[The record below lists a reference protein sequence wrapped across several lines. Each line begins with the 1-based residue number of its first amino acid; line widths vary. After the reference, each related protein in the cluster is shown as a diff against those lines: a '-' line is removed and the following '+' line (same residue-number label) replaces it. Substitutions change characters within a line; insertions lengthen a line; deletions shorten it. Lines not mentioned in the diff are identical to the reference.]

1 MRADIVDK
9 IRAAGVVG
17 AGGAGFPTHVKVQF
31 EVEQVLGNGASCEP
45 LLVSDPHLIE
55 HQTDLILDGLTTV
68 MDCTNAGKGFIC
80 IKSKHRRALEK
91 LKTTIAGNGYA
102 RHIDVFALED
112 YYPAGDE
119 FILVNEVIGKIVP
132 EGGIPLN
139 VLAVVCN
146 VESLLNVSRAMAG
159 QPVTDRYLT
168 VCGEVRRPVIC
179 KVPVG
184 TPADE
189 VIRLAGGPRIDDYGI
204 VMGGPM
210 MGKVLAGNQEPITK
224 TSSGLIV
231 LPRNHSIIRDKQRD
245 IERMRFIAK
254 AACTQCSRCTDLCP
268 RNLIGHS
275 LQPHKIMRHLAYQPG
290 MEGEIL
296 EDALICSECGVCEKF
311 ACPMMLS
318 PREINSVLKRKCLE
332 QGIKRTPKRNTY
344 KVSPF
349 FDTRKVPVRRL
360 MERLEVVK
368 YDTHPEFY
376 TEEVQISKVKILLR
390 QHLGQPAVPVVSEG
404 DRVRKGDLIGEIPSG
419 ALGARVHASID
430 GTVTAIDDQQIV
442 IQKQGA
448 NGA

>member
-31 EVEQVLGNGASCEP
+31 EVKQVLANGASCEP
-45 LLVSDPHLIE
+45 LLMSDPYLIE
-55 HQTDLILDGLTTV
+55 HHTDLILNGLSTV
-68 MDCTNAGKGFIC
+68 IDCTHAGKGTIC
-80 IKSKHRRALEK
+80 VKSKHRNALET
-91 LKTTIAGNGYA
+91 LKSKITGNGYA
-102 RHIDVFALED
+102 RHIDVFELDD

-119 FILVNEVIGKIVP
+119 FILVNEVLGTVVP

-146 VESLLNVSRAMAG
+146 VESLLNVSRALTG

-168 VCGEVRRPVIC
+168 VCGEVRNPIIC
-179 KVPVG
+179 KVPIG
-184 TPADE
+184 TLADE
-189 VIRLAGGPRIDDYGI
+189 VIQLAGGPSIPDYGI

-210 MGKVLAGNQEPITK
+210 MGKVLAGDREPITK
-224 TSSGLIV
+224 TTSGIIV
-231 LPRNHSIIRDKQRD
+231 LPPQHNIIRDKQKD

-275 LQPHKIMRHLAYQPG
+275 LEPHKIMRHLAYKPG
-290 MEGEIL
+290 MNAEIL

-318 PREINSVLKRKCLE
+318 PREINAVLKQKCLQE
-332 QGIKRTPKRNTY
+332 GVKREPKRETY
-344 KVSPF
+344 RVSPF
-349 FDTRKVPVRRL
+349 FDDRKVPLQRL
-360 MERLEVVK
+360 MQRLEILK

-376 TEEVQISKVKILLR
+376 PKEIQVRRVNIPLQ
-390 QHLGQPAVPVVSEG
+390 QHLGEAAAPVVGEG
-404 DRVRKGDLIGEIPSG
+404 DRVKKGDVIGEIPKG
-419 ALGARVHASID
+419 ALGARIHASID
-430 GTVTAIDDQQIV
+430 GTVTAIDDKQIE
-442 IQKQGA
+442 IQSR
-448 NGA
+448 

>member
-31 EVEQVLGNGASCEP
+31 DVEQVLANGASCEP
-45 LLVSDPHLIE
+45 LLVSDPYLIE
-55 HQTDLILDGLTTV
+55 HHADLILDGLNTV
-68 MDCTNAGKGFIC
+68 MDCTNAGKGTIC
-80 IKSKHRRALEK
+80 VKSKHGSALAALENK
-91 LKTTIAGNGYA
+91 IAGNGYA
-102 RHIDVFALED
+102 RHISVFELED

-119 FILVNEVIGKIVP
+119 FILVNEVLGTVVP

-159 QPVTDRYLT
+159 KPVTDRYLT
-168 VCGEVRRPVIC
+168 VSGEVHNPIIC
-179 KVPVG
+179 KVPIG
-184 TPADE
+184 AAAEE
-189 VIRLAGGPRIDDYGI
+189 VVRLAGGSRIPDYRI
-204 VMGGPM
+204 IMGGPM
-210 MGKVLAGNQEPITK
+210 MGKVLADNQDPVTK
-224 TSSGLIV
+224 TTSGLIV
-231 LPRNHSIIRDKQRD
+231 LPPQHSIIRDKQKE

-254 AACTQCSRCTDLCP
+254 SACTQCSRCTDLCP

-275 LQPHKIMRHLAYQPG
+275 LEPHKIMRHLAYKPG

-318 PREINSVLKRKCLE
+318 PREINSVLKQKCLAE
-332 QGIKRTPKRNTY
+332 GVKREPKRETY

-360 MERLEVVK
+360 MERLEVTK

-376 TEEVQISKVKILLR
+376 AGDIQIHKVSILLQ
-390 QHLGQPAVPVVSEG
+390 QHLGNTSLPVVAEG
-404 DRVRKGDLIGEIPSG
+404 ERVKKGDLIAEIPEG
-419 ALGARVHASID
+419 ALGAHIHASID
-430 GTVTAIDDQQIV
+430 GTVSSIDGDKII
-442 IQKQGA
+442 IQSQ
-448 NGA
+448 

>member
-1 MRADIVDK
+1 MRVDIVDK

-17 AGGAGFPTHVKVQF
+17 AGGAGFPTHVKLQF

-45 LLVSDPHLIE
+45 LLVSDPYLVEQHA
-55 HQTDLILDGLTTV
+55 DLILEGLSTV
-68 MDCTNAGKGFIC
+68 MDCTNAGKGTIC
-80 IKSKHRRALEK
+80 IKSKHHSALET
-91 LKTTIAGNGYA
+91 LKSKIATNGYT
-102 RHIDVFALED
+102 RQINVFELAD

-119 FILVNEVIGKIVP
+119 FILVKEVLGKVVP
-132 EGGIPLN
+132 EGGLPLN

-168 VCGEVRRPVIC
+168 VCGEVRNPLVC
-179 KVPVG
+179 KVPIG

-189 VIRLAGGPRIDDYGI
+189 VIGLAGGARIDDYGI

-210 MGKVLAGNQEPITK
+210 MGKVLVGTQEPVTK
-224 TSSGLIV
+224 TTSGLIV
-231 LPRNHSIIRDKQRD
+231 LPVQHSIIRDKQKE

-275 LQPHKIMRHLAYQPG
+275 LEPHKIMRHLAYKPG
-290 MEGEIL
+290 MEGEII

-318 PREINSVLKRKCLE
+318 PREINSVLKQKCLA
-332 QGIKRTPKRNTY
+332 QGIKRAPKRDTY

-349 FDTRKVPVRRL
+349 FDTRKVPVQRL
-360 MERLEVVK
+360 MERLEVIK

-376 TEEVQISKVKILLR
+376 AAEIQIRKVNILLQ
-390 QHLGQPAVPVVSEG
+390 QHLGKPSLPVVEEG
-404 DRVRKGDLIGEIPSG
+404 DRVKKGDLIGEIPEG

-430 GTVTAIDDQQIV
+430 GTVAAVDEKRIV
-442 IQKQGA
+442 IQQ
-448 NGA
+448 